1 MTPKKNMFLRLG
13 ALCLALVMCLGMAAC
28 HEQGTKD
35 PAGNTTG
42 SNETAQDVTYNVE
55 VKTQGGSALKGISV
69 RRCRKKVVTR
79 IYVCP
84 FS

>member
-28 HEQGTKD
+28 HEQGTKN

-42 SNETAQDVTYNVE
+42 SNETAQDVTYN
-55 VKTQGGSALKGISV
+55 GSQNP
-69 RRCRKKVVTR
+69 RR
-79 IYVCP
+79 
-84 FS
+84 FSPEGHFRLCL